1 MIPPVFPELSYRY
14 MLGHSCMET
23 PPNPRAALRDL
34 YPTLADK
41 ELEEAESNL
50 RTYFEIAFDVYTSID
65 NNPRRLTMEERS
77 NTNLKI

>member
-1 MIPPVFPELSYRY
+1 MIPPVFPELSYRS

-23 PPNPRAALRDL
+23 PNQRAALRDL
-34 YPTLADK
+34 YPTLTDK